1 MDEAIREELLEFRRR
16 FVSRLKFVVGGTLVG
31 TLFLF
36 FYAGIKANYVP
47 FEILGAVS
55 LTLSTLIV
63 CAAIL
68 AVIVHVYSR
77 HKQEKDHHRQRTETL
92 IN

>member
-1 MDEAIREELLEFRRR
+1 MNEAVREELLR
-16 FVSRLKFVVGGTLVG
+16 FGKTFLARLKFVVGGTFLG

-47 FEILGAVS
+47 FEILAAVS
-55 LTLSTLIV
+55 LTLSTVIV

-68 AVIVHVYSR
+68 ALIVHAYTTR
-77 HKQEKDHHRQRTETL
+77 RKQRER
-92 IN
+92 